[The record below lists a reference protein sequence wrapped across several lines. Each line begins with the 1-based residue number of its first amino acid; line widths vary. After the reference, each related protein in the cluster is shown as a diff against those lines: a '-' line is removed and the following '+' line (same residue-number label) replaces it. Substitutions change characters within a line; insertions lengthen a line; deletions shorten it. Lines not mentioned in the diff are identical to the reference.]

1 MSMLPSQHLF
11 DVQVDVLRRFKTGQE
26 DGTPIY
32 ATRSTADFVKDS
44 VEPEH
49 MFGWPS
55 GFNSHAYVDYEE
67 DLMTVVSPNGVGSI
81 TTVKALLLMEPG
93 ANEFIHENDQ
103 LVFDGQ
109 TWRIDTCNAPR
120 GLWGARHTQIK
131 ASRQVN
137 V

>member
-11 DVQVDVLRRFKTGQE
+11 DVPVTVLRREKVGQQ

-32 ATRSTADFVKDS
+32 ATNE
-44 VEPEH
+44 VEWPE
-49 MFGWPS
+49 GLNP
-55 GFNSHAYVDYEE
+55 NAYVDYEE
-67 DLMTVVSPNGVGSI
+67 DLMTVVSPNGVGSV

-93 ANEFIHENDQ
+93 ANVLIHENDS
-103 LVFDGQ
+103 LRFDGN
-109 TWRIDTCNAPR
+109 TWRIDTVTAPR
-120 GLWGARHTQIK
+120 GLWGPRHTQIK